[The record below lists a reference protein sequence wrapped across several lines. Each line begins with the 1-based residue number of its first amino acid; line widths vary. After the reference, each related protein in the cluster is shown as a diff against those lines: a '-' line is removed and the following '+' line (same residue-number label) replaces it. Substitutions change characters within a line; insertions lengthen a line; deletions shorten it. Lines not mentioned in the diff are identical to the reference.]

1 MPMMLFRWPGRKS
14 FGGEQRHEI
23 GAGLRRI
30 LHFAQ
35 HFTVVHVQTLA
46 GTEFAF
52 PVEVAVDGEEGFR
65 VGDFRDGDH
74 VGGVDHAGLAAV
86 EVDAC

>member
-1 MPMMLFRWPGRKS
+1 MSGAEIVS
-14 FGGEQRHEI
+14 GEQRDEI
-23 GAGLRRI
+23 GAGLGRI

-74 VGGVDHAGLAAV
+74 VGGVDHAGAAAV
-86 EVDAC
+86 